1 MIESH
6 CTCGEPVLIEIGRKD
21 VCRSDGKRP
30 HYQESG
36 PATTYF
42 RCRKCSGWLAD
53 TCDAAKF
60 GPSIHGGGEAK

>member
-30 HYQESG
+30 HYPESG

-60 GPSIHGGGEAK
+60 GPSIHGEGEAK